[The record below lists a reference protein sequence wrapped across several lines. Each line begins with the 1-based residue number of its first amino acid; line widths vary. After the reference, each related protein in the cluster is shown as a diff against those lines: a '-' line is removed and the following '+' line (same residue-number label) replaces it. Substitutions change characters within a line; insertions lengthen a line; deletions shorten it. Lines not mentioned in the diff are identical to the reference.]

1 MTVTAPGTS
10 SRGRFSGRESV
21 IADGASATTRAAT
34 GTLTKKAQ
42 RQESRSVRRPP
53 RIAPAV
59 NPADIRAPLSPSAR
73 SRSGPSRNAV
83 VSSAS
88 PAGVTAAVASPCST
102 RAVRSTSGEVARP
115 PRAEERPRTAMPP
128 TNRFLRPTRSA
139 TRPKRSVNPAAASA
153 KDVAIHWRWAREKP
167 SPSPTTGRAT
177 FRIEKSTAI
186 MNWEPSSS
194 VSTSFWRPVIRGPAV
209 RGAVFAPPAGADAD
223 VVAGAAPGVVLDEG
237 MASTPS

>member
-10 SRGRFSGRESV
+10 SFGRRAGRESV
-21 IADGASATTRAAT
+21 ITDGARITTRAAT
-34 GTLTKKAQ
+34 GTLMKKAQ

-73 SRSGPSRNAV
+73 SRSGPSLKAV

-88 PAGVTAAVASPCST
+88 PAGVTAAVARPWRT
-102 RAVRSTSGEVARP
+102 RAVSSTSGEVARP

-128 TNRFLRPTRSA
+128 MKRFLRPTRSA
-139 TRPKRSVNPAAASA
+139 TRPKSRVNPAAASA

-167 SPSPTTGRAT
+167 SPSPTTGSAT
-177 FRIEKSTAI
+177 FRMEKSTAI
-186 MNWEPSSS
+186 MNWEPSSRA
-194 VSTSFWRPVIRGPAV
+194 STSRWRRVMRGP
-209 RGAVFAPPAGADAD
+209 GAAWGEGVGAGEISGADMAGA
-223 VVAGAAPGVVLDEG
+223 
-237 MASTPS
+237 PS